1 MTTFRRLL
9 GFLRPWRT
17 GVIVSGL
24 LAAVAMGMTVLIP
37 WLTGRAIDQ
46 VRQGDEAQ
54 LTALGLAVLGA
65 GVARLALT
73 VARRLVA
80 GRVSLGVELDLR
92 RRMYGH
98 LQSLELG
105 FFDGQ
110 QTGQLM
116 SRATVDL
123 QSVRFFLG
131 YGLIFMLQSALTIV
145 LAAVAMFFVDPGLAA
160 ISLLPV
166 PFVVLI
172 AQRYGKK
179 ARPALQE
186 VQQRVA
192 ELTAEVEEDIS
203 GVRVVKAFA
212 REERQLERFRG
223 RVGPGLRPV
232 DVLDAAA
239 GLLQPAHRLPAP
251 ARAGGDPLLR
261 RPPGHQR
268 DAEPGRVHRVLH
280 VPAHAA
286 VAHADAR
293 HLARAGAAGDRGRGA
308 PVPDPRPRAAHHEPP
323 GGAARCPRAR
333 GASSCATSTLRV
345 RGRPPARR
353 SRTSP

>member
-1 MTTFRRLL
+1 
-9 GFLRPWRT
+9 
-17 GVIVSGL
+17 
-24 LAAVAMGMTVLIP
+24 
-37 WLTGRAIDQ
+37 
-46 VRQGDEAQ
+46 
-54 LTALGLAVLGA
+54 
-65 GVARLALT
+65 
-73 VARRLVA
+73 
-80 GRVSLGVELDLR
+80 
-92 RRMYGH
+92 MYGH

-105 FFDGQ
+105 FFDRQ

-186 VQQRVA
+186 VQQRIA

-223 RVGPGLRPV
+223 RVARVFDQSMSRRGCRPSTTRSSASCPSSGWRRSSSS
-232 DVLDAAA
+232 AAA
-239 GLLQPAHRLPAP
+239 RSST
-251 ARAGGDPLLR
+251 
-261 RPPGHQR
+261 
-268 DAEPGRVHRVLH
+268 GR
-280 VPAHAA
+280 
-286 VAHADAR
+286 
-293 HLARAGAAGDRGRGA
+293 
-308 PVPDPRPRAAHHEPP
+308 
-323 GGAARCPRAR
+323 
-333 GASSCATSTLRV
+333 
-345 RGRPPARR
+345 
-353 SRTSP
+353 